1 MRPTRSLR
9 GTALIWTTIL
19 LTVVGAVAA
28 VVSYELARREAAG
41 FLDGQLRQIALN
53 AGEGSSENA
62 GSTADQDPEDEFA
75 IGIWNAAGG
84 SLRAT
89 HDAVTLPRQPVVGFS
104 TVNFAGDDWRVFRLD
119 EKSRSVQVAQR
130 MEVRRELA
138 QSAAYQAAVPILVA
152 IPLAWLVIGWSLGRM
167 LGRLTSVAQ
176 AIAERG
182 VESKEPISTAG
193 VPAEVGPLVA
203 AMNALIGRLQ
213 QALDQQRRFVSD
225 AAHELRTPLTALY
238 LQIENLR
245 AAATKKDFDSAYA
258 ELGGGIGRATA
269 LIDQLLRMARFE
281 LSVESAQR
289 ERIDLAGLVTQCVA
303 DYVPIASSK
312 GVELGLTASEPAQM
326 WGVPAELKILFG
338 NLIDNAVRYT
348 PQGGSVDVSVG
359 HRGAGAIVEVADT
372 GCGVSESELPRL
384 FDRFFRAAP
393 AHITGTGLGLSIVA
407 AIARR
412 HGLAVN
418 IENRAGGGLI
428 ARVVS
433 SGGPPNAAST

>member
-19 LTVVGAVAA
+19 LAVVGAVAV
-28 VVSYELARREAAG
+28 VVSYELALREAAG

-53 AGEGSSENA
+53 AGAGSSENTA
-62 GSTADQDPEDEFA
+62 STADQDPEDAFA
-75 IGIWNAAGG
+75 IGIWNAADE

-89 HDAVTLPRQPVVGFS
+89 HDAVTLPRQPVGFS
-104 TVNFAGDDWRVFRLD
+104 TVNFAGEDWRVFRLD

-152 IPLAWLVIGWSLGRM
+152 IPLAWLVIGWSLGRV
-167 LGRLTSVAQ
+167 LGRLESVAQ

-182 VESKEPISTAG
+182 VESKEPISSAG

-203 AMNALIGRLQ
+203 AMNVLIGRLQ

-225 AAHELRTPLTALY
+225 AAHELRTPLTALS

-245 AAATKKDFDSAYA
+245 AAATKTDFDSAYA

-281 LSVESAQR
+281 QSAESAQR
-289 ERIDLAGLVTQCVA
+289 ERIDLLGLVTQCVA

-312 GVELGLTASEPAQM
+312 GVDLGLTASEPAQL
-326 WGVPAELKILFG
+326 WGVPVELKILFG

-348 PQGGSVDVSVG
+348 PQGGSVDVSVR
-359 HRGAGAIVEVADT
+359 HRGAQSVVEVADT

-393 AHITGTGLGLSIVA
+393 AHIPGTGLGLSIVA
-407 AIARR
+407 AIAQR

-433 SGGPPNAAST
+433 GGSPP